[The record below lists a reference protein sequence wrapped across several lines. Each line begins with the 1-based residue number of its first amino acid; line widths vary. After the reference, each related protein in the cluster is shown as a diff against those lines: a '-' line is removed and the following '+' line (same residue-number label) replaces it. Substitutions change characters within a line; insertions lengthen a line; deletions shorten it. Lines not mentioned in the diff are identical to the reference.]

1 MLCGS
6 YESICHI
13 VRNPHEQQLRQDCQC
28 PENMSVSKMLWEK
41 RKNWVKIYVVLFLV
55 TQSCL
60 TLLDSSV
67 HGDFPGKNTGLS
79 CHALLQG
86 IFPTKGLNL
95 RSLSLQV
102 ESLMSEPPEKP
113 KNAGVGNLALLL
125 SDSGIEPGSP
135 ALQED
140 SLPVEPPGKSI
151 CSTTS

>member
-13 VRNPHEQQLRQDCQC
+13 VRHPHEQQLKQDYQCQ
-28 PENMSVSKMLWEK
+28 ENMSVSKMLWEK

-102 ESLMSEPPEKP
+102 ESLLSEPPEKP
-113 KNAGVGNLALLL
+113 KNAGVGSLSLLL